1 MGATPHPQEPDAL
14 PPKIIIPVR
23 YVHGGAVVQTTSS
36 SLSKD
41 LIHVRSA
48 QPPRAG
54 LIIGLLLYC
63 LKVGEVVRSTGLIS
77 ETTDGP
83 QSGFWAELADDEHGA
98 AGIADLLER
107 YRGCSRYQ
115 TRLRARIRKEG
126 RSADG
131 YVTNISRS
139 GAFVNLDWPP
149 PAASVIDLDL
159 SIPGGPGRESVL
171 GFVVHAA
178 EHKGVGVQFIGGSDE
193 FRSRLDE
200 YVARLGN

>member
-63 LKVGEVVRSTGLIS
+63 PKVGEVVRSTGLIS

-83 QSGFWAELADDEHGA
+83 QSGFWAELADDGQGSRI
-98 AGIADLLER
+98 AGILER
-107 YRGCSRYQ
+107 HRSCSRFQ
-115 TRLRARIRKEG
+115 T
-126 RSADG
+126 
-131 YVTNISRS
+131 
-139 GAFVNLDWPP
+139 
-149 PAASVIDLDL
+149 
-159 SIPGGPGRESVL
+159 
-171 GFVVHAA
+171 
-178 EHKGVGVQFIGGSDE
+178 
-193 FRSRLDE
+193 
-200 YVARLGN
+200 